1 MGKEIVQLLVTM
13 TFPSDADGSDWMC
26 MLPCVEIGCL
36 LGLAGSGAFAA
47 DLVLYC
53 PNESRSCCGWIHWV
67 ITRGEGDYH
76 RGG

>member
-47 DLVLYC
+47 DLVL
-53 PNESRSCCGWIHWV
+53 
-67 ITRGEGDYH
+67 
-76 RGG
+76 